1 MKLRKTPL
9 WLRDTYTYRFDN
21 GDWSVVSV
29 GKVTSFHNGTLT
41 VSYDTSITK
50 ELISYLHRLDDREVR
65 ENLKARNFED
75 KPMMKERIKKK
86 KQWDKEHQNEDN
98 PYDRPVKI
106 ISLNVFTP
114 NATLDMIDNFL
125 YHNSLNEEY
134 EIAEEERIKTLT
146 DQVEAYVATFSEKRQ
161 IIYRDYFKDNLTQE
175 EIALKLG
182 ISENAVKMS
191 IKKMKKAISKKFL
204 EKRDT

>member
-29 GKVTSFHNGTLT
+29 GKVTTFHNGTLT
-41 VSYDTSITK
+41 VSYDDSITK

-86 KQWDKEHQNEDN
+86 NQWDKEHPNEEN
-98 PYDRPVKI
+98 PYDKPPKI
-106 ISLNVFTP
+106 IYLNSLTP
-114 NATLDMIDNFL
+114 NATFDMIDNFL
-125 YHNSLNEEY
+125 YQNSLDEENEKINEERT
-134 EIAEEERIKTLT
+134 EEHRK
-146 DQVEAYVATFSEKRQ
+146 QVEEYVSTLCPSMQELYQ
-161 IIYRDYFKDNLTQE
+161 LLYVEGLTQ
-175 EIALKLG
+175 
-182 ISENAVKMS
+182 SEAKERLHLS
-191 IKKMKKAISKKFL
+191 RKAISKRTIRLKNKIFEKFS
-204 EKRDT
+204 